1 MNNKTGKFVA
11 KMKPFRT
18 SIKMVAYDV
27 NLIRKRERM
36 IREAISKVIERK
48 NLDEKQMVGV
58 MNEIMSGETTPAQIG
73 SFITA
78 LRMKGETIEEISG
91 AAMVMR
97 EKATGIA
104 TGVAVEKGEILVD
117 TCGTGGDSSGTFNV
131 STTTAFVV
139 AAAGIPVAK
148 HGNRSVSSK
157 CGSADVLE
165 ALGVNLN
172 LTPEQVGACVK
183 EVGIGFLFAPMLHG
197 AMKHA
202 IGPRR
207 EIGIRTIFNILGP
220 LTNPAEANVQLLGVY
235 SPDLCEKLARV
246 LGRLGS
252 LRALVVC
259 GAGNVDEFTVTG
271 DNDVAELSN
280 GEVRTY
286 TVRPEDVGF
295 GRSRMVDLKGGD
307 TPEESAGILRDVL
320 GGAEG
325 PKRNMLMLNSG
336 AALYAAGKVPGLK
349 SGVELATQIIDSG
362 AALNK
367 LEALINFSKNAS

>member
-1 MNNKTGKFVA
+1 
-11 KMKPFRT
+11 
-18 SIKMVAYDV
+18 
-27 NLIRKRERM
+27 M
-36 IREAISKVIERK
+36 IREAIASVIEG
-48 NLDEKQMVGV
+48 NDLDEKQMVGV

-104 TGVAVEKGEILVD
+104 TGVDVENGEILVD

-148 HGNRSVSSK
+148 HGNRSISSH

-165 ALGVNLN
+165 ALGVNLD
-172 LTPEQVGACVK
+172 LSPEQVGACVK

-207 EIGIRTIFNILGP
+207 ELGIRTIFNVLGP
-220 LTNPAEANVQLLGVY
+220 LTNPAGANVQLLGVY
-235 SPDLCEKLARV
+235 TPDLCEKLARV

-259 GAGNVDEFTVTG
+259 GAGNVDELTVTG
-271 DNDVAELSN
+271 DTEVAELSN
-280 GEVRTY
+280 GDVRTY
-286 TVRPEDVGF
+286 TVHPEDIGF
-295 GRSRMVDLKGGD
+295 DRSSLADLKGGD
-307 TPEESAGILRDVL
+307 TPEEAADILREVL

-325 PKRNMLMLNSG
+325 PRRDMLLLNSG
-336 AALYAAGKVPGLK
+336 AALYAAGKAEDLK
-349 SGVELATQIIDSG
+349 TGVEQAARIIDSG
-362 AALNK
+362 AALSK
-367 LEALINFSKNAS
+367 LEILINFSQNAS

>member
-1 MNNKTGKFVA
+1 
-11 KMKPFRT
+11 
-18 SIKMVAYDV
+18 
-27 NLIRKRERM
+27 M
-36 IREAISKVIERK
+36 IREAISRVIERK
-48 NLDEKQMVGV
+48 DLDEEQMVGV
-58 MNEIMSGETTPAQIG
+58 MNEIMSGEATPAQIG

-97 EKATGIA
+97 EKATRIT
-104 TGVAVEKGEILVD
+104 TGVAVDKDEILVD

-148 HGNRSVSSK
+148 HGNRSVSSQ

-165 ALGVNLN
+165 ALGVNLD
-172 LTPEQVGACVK
+172 LTPEQVGNCVR

-207 EIGIRTIFNILGP
+207 EIGIRTIFNVLGP
-220 LTNPAEANVQLLGVY
+220 LTNPAGANVQLLGVY

-246 LGRLGS
+246 LGRLGA

-271 DNDVAELSN
+271 ETEVAELSN

-286 TVRPEDVGF
+286 TVRPEDAGL
-295 GRSRMVDLKGGD
+295 GRSRLVDLKGGD
-307 TPEESAGILRDVL
+307 TPEESAVILRDVL

-325 PKRNMLMLNSG
+325 PKRDMLLLNSG

-349 SGVELATQIIDSG
+349 TGVELAARILDSG
-362 AALNK
+362 DALAK
-367 LEALINFSKNAS
+367 LEALITFSQNVS